1 MHSIPV
7 HMVTNYWQ
15 LNGLIQHIF
24 YLPVLLVRRL
34 FSQKTKIQ
42 VLARLCFFILLGRIH
57 YLHFPTWF
65 TVSSLIF
72 KAGSITSSNL
82 SPSDPAF
89 SLPSYKDV
97 WNFFQPIRIIQDNLV
112 ISKSLMWSH
121 LRVYVI
127 YHVN

>member
-7 HMVTNYWQ
+7 HMVTNYRQ
-15 LNGLIQHIF
+15 LSGLIQHVF
-24 YLPVLLVRRL
+24 YLPVLLVRRQ

-42 VLARLCFFILLGRIH
+42 VLARLCFFILFGRTH
-57 YLHFPTWF
+57 YLHFPAWF
-65 TVSSLIF
+65 AVSSLIF

-89 SLPSYKDV
+89 SASLL
-97 WNFFQPIRIIQDNLV
+97 QGPIGIIQANLV
-112 ISKSLMWSH
+112 TSRSLMGSH